1 MKKILSTIIS
11 VSMIAASAAVPVMAD
26 YTAPEESY
34 DVELFSPLTFDDGT
48 TTNDIDK
55 SDAKQVTDRE
65 IVYKFSDG
73 GVFAKEFF
81 MAFDFRFDTQKD
93 SSVNG
98 SISINKLKGSGA
110 DDKIGPVFSFDGTNL
125 RTASGSTSYQTICA
139 INADKWYTAELEGKM
154 QVVGASVTMRV
165 YDESH
170 TLIKTLDGLNLRQ
183 FYAGASNGVPNG
195 IAAYNVSID
204 NLKFISE
211 NPDELRLSSTADEIN
226 AGANAQLDYEAYRLN
241 KLVTKHAVTWSVDG
255 TGVEIDQTGKLTA
268 DISAPEQTAKVTASV
283 TFGDN
288 TLTGTK
294 EIKIHAVDTGAE
306 KFDTITVSGDDT
318 IKAGASASFT
328 FTASK
333 DGEDVT
339 DSVTA
344 DDVVWS
350 VYNTDDLAPNNNVN
364 IKAENGT
371 LTVSDG
377 VIPQTV
383 YVHASSVS
391 GNVTGSKA
399 VAIGWSDNQKENV
412 IYSNACETAVDNTT
426 RVESV
431 DGSTAYYTEDTTTFQ
446 YGNHGEYT
454 LTEMDIKFGNVDG
467 ALAGGFRFKRADGT
481 ENSSFVI
488 NSGSFSQQT
497 GGSKFSVL
505 YSGVEA
511 DTWYHMQ
518 ILYSAGETASI
529 NIYKYNANGS
539 MELVQTVKG
548 INKRNSKDTAKI
560 EVQGHTYIDN
570 IKVTNPIADAVAVA
584 SPGQFMFAGETAQY
598 TVTATRS
605 GMPLDGA
612 AGVTW
617 SVLDDDMLPIIDG
630 SVTIDG
636 TGLLSV
642 DSMAP
647 AQTVTVVASTATAS
661 DQAQMNI
668 QVAEIFTVTNIGIN
682 EAGDKILKLYV
693 EKNFF
698 YNDDAAFII
707 SIKDDKGITKAV
719 RVISTFGDRLAIG
732 ENELN
737 AELDIPAGFDP
748 ETWTVDAMVWTML

>member
-34 DVELFSPLTFDDGT
+34 DVEQFNDTFDNGSAENAVDG
-48 TTNDIDK
+48 
-55 SDAKQVTDRE
+55 SAAKQITGHETVRKVDNTD
-65 IVYKFSDG
+65 IFT
-73 GVFAKEFF
+73 KEFYLS
-81 MAFDFRFDTQKD
+81 FDFRFDTVDGAVPGYIAINNIK
-93 SSVNG
+93 SNG
-98 SISINKLKGSGA
+98 SNNKV
-110 DDKIGPVFSFDGTNL
+110 GPTFSYDGTNL
-125 RTASGSTSYQTICA
+125 RTQTGSNSYQSITA
-139 INADKWYTAELEGKM
+139 ISPDTWYTAELEGKM
-154 QVVGASVTMRV
+154 VVVGGKVKMTV
-165 YDESH
+165 YDSGHNVVGSVAE
-170 TLIKTLDGLNLRQ
+170 LNLRQ
-183 FYAGASNGVPNG
+183 FYAGAANGNPNAFV
-195 IAAYNVSID
+195 AANVSID

-211 NPDELRLSSTADEIN
+211 NPDEFRLSSTADEIN
-226 AGANAQLDYEAYRLN
+226 AGSNAALDYEAYRLDT
-241 KLVTKHAVTWSVDG
+241 LVTKHAVTWSVEG
-255 TGVEIDQTGKLTA
+255 TGVEIDDTGKLIA
-268 DISAPEQTAKVTASV
+268 DISAPEQTATVTASA
-283 TFGDN
+283 TFGDK

-294 EIKIHAVDTGAE
+294 EIVIHAVDTGDE
-306 KFDTITVSGDDT
+306 KFDTIVVSGDDT
-318 IKAGASASFT
+318 VKAGGTASFT

-333 DGEDVT
+333 GGEDVT
-339 DSVTA
+339 DSVTT

-371 LTVSDG
+371 LTVADG

-467 ALAGGFRFKRADGT
+467 ALAGGFRFRRADGT

-518 ILYSAGETASI
+518 ILYSAGETGSI
-529 NIYKYNANGS
+529 NIYKYNEDGS

-548 INKRNSKDTAKI
+548 INKRNSKDTGKI

-570 IKVTNPIADAVAVA
+570 IKVTNPIADAVAVT
-584 SPGQFMFAGETAQY
+584 SPGQYMFAGETAQY

-612 AGVTW
+612 AGVKW
-617 SVLDDDMLPIIDG
+617 SVLDADMLPIIDG
-630 SVTIDG
+630 TVTIDD
-636 TGLLSV
+636 TGLLTV
-642 DSMAP
+642 NSMAP
-647 AQTVTVVASTATAS
+647 AQKVTVVASTATSS
-661 DQAQMNI
+661 DKAEMNI
-668 QVAEIFTVTNIGIN
+668 QVAEIFSVSNIGIN
-682 EAGDKILKLYV
+682 EAGDKIVKLYV
-693 EKNFF
+693 DKNF
-698 YNDDAAFII
+698 YYPDDVVFVIA
-707 SIKDDKGITKAV
+707 IKDADGVLKGVKTV
-719 RVISTFGDRLAIG
+719 QTFGDRLALG
-732 ENELN
+732 SNELN
-737 AELDIPAGFDP
+737 AELDIPSGFDP
-748 ETWTVDAMVWTML
+748 ETWKIETMVWTMF